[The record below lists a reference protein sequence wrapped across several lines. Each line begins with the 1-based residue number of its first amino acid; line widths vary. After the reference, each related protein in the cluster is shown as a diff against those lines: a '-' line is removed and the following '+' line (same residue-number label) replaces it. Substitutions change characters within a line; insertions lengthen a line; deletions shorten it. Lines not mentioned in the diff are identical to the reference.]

1 MIIIPKLYKLTT
13 SNIRSLLYNIVILNV
28 HLTLLFYSG
37 KIFFSFVYFY
47 LCFLFSSNVK
57 NSVSSCLFL
66 DIFLYVGKNH
76 FITSSLSKSS
86 ISL

>member
-37 KIFFSFVYFY
+37 KIFFSFVYFN
-47 LCFLFSSNVK
+47 LCIANFTY
-57 NSVSSCLFL
+57 NSRAKKILS
-66 DIFLYVGKNH
+66 
-76 FITSSLSKSS
+76 FIE
-86 ISL
+86 